1 MAARELLFKV
11 QQVFDA
17 RPAPGIDGLIRVADD
32 EQVLMV
38 SAQHLHQP
46 VLQLVDVLKFVD
58 HDVFQPLL
66 PLQADGVVLLK
77 DIERKLD

>member
-1 MAARELLFKV
+1 M
-11 QQVFDA
+11 
-17 RPAPGIDGLIRVADD
+17 I
-32 EQVLMV
+32 
-38 SAQHLHQP
+38 SAQHFHQP
-46 VLQLVDVLKFVD
+46 VLQLVDVLKLVD